1 MYQRSIISRNIE
13 GGDMPRCRPPAFFL
27 YAASA
32 LCASAL
38 AAPREAHAGEQY
50 PSKAIRLIVP
60 YPPGG
65 PTDLMARA
73 INDRLGERLGQ
84 PVIVDNRGGGATIIG
99 AELAARAPADGYTL
113 LLGTTTLLVVNPVL
127 NKNLPYRVERD
138 FAPVTMLGDQAYLLA
153 VPVTQAFKTV
163 GDLVAHAKSYPGK
176 LSFGSAGI
184 GSAAHFA
191 GEMLKHAARIDIVH
205 IPYKGTAPA
214 IADLVG
220 GHIHLMFGGVSAMQ
234 PLVGAGKLHALAVST
249 AKRSSALPNIPTISE
264 SGIPDFEISS
274 WNAILVPRGTP
285 DRVIDRLNA
294 EIRRVMDH
302 PDVRQRLRHQGIDIS
317 VGSTAELSRY
327 IEAERSRFSKLIA
340 AIGPLPQ

>member
-1 MYQRSIISRNIE
+1 MREQAIGNRNRADGE
-13 GGDMPRCRPPAFFL
+13 GPWCRL
-27 YAASA
+27 AAPWLLAAAA
-32 LCASAL
+32 LCAGAMA
-38 AAPREAHAGEQY
+38 AAPVAQAAEQY
-50 PSKAIRLIVP
+50 PGKALRLIVP

-153 VPVTQAFKTV
+153 VPLTQTFKTV
-163 GDLVAHAKSYPGK
+163 GDLVAHAKSHPGR

-234 PLVGAGKLHALAVST
+234 PLVGAGKLQALAVST
-249 AKRSSALPNIPTISE
+249 ARRSSALPTVPTISE
-264 SGIPDFEISS
+264 SGIPDFEVSS

-285 DRVIDRLNA
+285 DGAIGRLNA

-317 VGSTAELSRY
+317 VGSPAELSRY

>member
-1 MYQRSIISRNIE
+1 MNQPANHCRIRA
-13 GGDMPRCRPPAFFL
+13 GGSLPRCRPSVVVL

-32 LCASAL
+32 LCAGAL
-38 AAPREAHAGEQY
+38 AVAPASHAAEPY

-60 YPPGG
+60 YPAGG

-73 INDRLGERLGQ
+73 INERLGERLGQ
-84 PVIVDNRGGGATIIG
+84 TVVVDNRGGGATIIG

-138 FAPVTMLGDQAYLLA
+138 YAPVSMLGDQPYLLA
-153 VPVTQAFKTV
+153 MPAGQAFRTM
-163 GDLVAHAKSYPGK
+163 GEMVAHAKSHPGK

-234 PLVGAGKLHALAVST
+234 PLVGAGKLQALAVST
-249 AKRSSALPNIPTISE
+249 AKRSSALPNIPTIAE

-285 DRVIDRLNA
+285 AAAVDRLNA

-317 VGSTAELSRY
+317 VGSPAELSRY

>member
-1 MYQRSIISRNIE
+1 VYVRTIGSRHPE
-13 GGDMPRCRPPAFFL
+13 DDKMHRPGTLAFF
-27 YAASA
+27 YAAALA
-32 LCASAL
+32 LCAGAFT
-38 AAPREAHAGEQY
+38 AAGGAIAAEQY
-50 PSKAIRLIVP
+50 PGKPIRLIVP
-60 YPPGG
+60 YPAGG

-73 INDRLGERLGQ
+73 INERLGERLGQ
-84 PVIVDNRGGGATIIG
+84 PIVVDNRGGGATIIG

-127 NKNLPYRVERD
+127 NKNLPYRVDRD
-138 FAPVTMLGDQAYLLA
+138 YAPVSMLGDQAYLLA
-153 VPVTQAFKTV
+153 APVGQAFKTV
-163 GDLVAHAKSYPGK
+163 GELVAYARSYPGK
-176 LSFGSAGI
+176 LSYGSAGI

-234 PLVGAGKLHALAVST
+234 TLVGAGKLHALAVST
-249 AKRSSALPNIPTISE
+249 AKRSSALPNIPTIAE

-285 DRVIDRLNA
+285 ERAIDRLNA
-294 EIRRVMDH
+294 EIRRVMDN
-302 PDVRQRLRHQGIDIS
+302 PDVRQRLRQQGIDIS
-317 VGSTAELSRY
+317 VGSPAELSKY
-327 IEAERSRFSKLIA
+327 IEAERLRFSRLIA
-340 AIGPLPQ
+340 AIGPQLQ